1 VSLLVAERTQEMGI
15 RMALGAER
23 GTILRLIL
31 GQGMLLASIGL
42 AAGVVGAVFL
52 TRLLASL
59 VYGVGTLDPIT
70 FVAVPLLLATV
81 AAAACLAPAQRAASV
96 DPVLTLRRG

>member
-1 VSLLVAERTQEMGI
+1 M
-15 RMALGAER
+15 
-23 GTILRLIL
+23 TILRLIL
-31 GQGMLLASIGL
+31 GQGMLLAGAGL
-42 AAGVVGAVFL
+42 ALGVAGAAFL

-70 FVAVPLLLATV
+70 FIAVPALLAAV
-81 AAAACLAPAQRAASV
+81 AAMACLAPARRAASV